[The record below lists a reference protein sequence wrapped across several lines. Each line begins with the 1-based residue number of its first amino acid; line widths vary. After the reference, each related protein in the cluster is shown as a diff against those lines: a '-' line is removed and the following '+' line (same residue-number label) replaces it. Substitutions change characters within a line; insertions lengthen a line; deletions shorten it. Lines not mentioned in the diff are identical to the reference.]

1 MILNRKRLTTLL
13 GIVLC
18 VALAAALLKW
28 SGHYRAKLAAE
39 AAAPGEE
46 AAEASPAASYNALTY
61 YNGSTTLD
69 FVLNEAGK
77 WVWTADPSFPL
88 DDSTIQAILALLEN
102 LQPLQTMEAP
112 EELEEYDLGASPAA
126 TLKASGEAGSLSL
139 IFGKETDGGGRFVLK
154 DEDDS
159 TIYIMSPALLEPMS
173 VPIYDMMVLPKVP
186 ELAATRLD
194 FIRVYGQATG
204 DGAYATYTIL
214 TAQRPEVAEGE
225 TLEAADVTWRFNGAN
240 VTNDPTV
247 QALLESLTTLTIDKC
262 VDYNPSA
269 DAAAHCGFDAPV
281 ATLEVDFQSEG
292 GAGQTLK
299 LTIGNQLPD
308 GSGRYVR
315 YGDEDPTLY
324 RLTTAALDPLLRIA
338 QEGLEA

>member
-18 VALAAALLKW
+18 AVLVAALLKW
-28 SGHYRAKLAAE
+28 SGNYRAKLEAE
-39 AAAPGEE
+39 TAVPGEE
-46 AAEASPAASYNALTY
+46 TAGVIPAASYNALTY

-69 FVLNEAGK
+69 FILDETGK
-77 WVWTADPSFPL
+77 WVWTADPDFPL
-88 DDSTIQAILALLEN
+88 DDSTIQTIFSLLED

-112 EELEEYDLGASPAA
+112 EDLEEYDLGASPAA
-126 TLKASGEAGSLSL
+126 TLRASGEAGSLSL

-173 VPIYDMMVLPKVP
+173 VPIYDMMILPKVP

-194 FIRVYGQATG
+194 FIRIYGQATEE
-204 DGAYATYTIL
+204 GAYTTYTIL

-240 VTNDPTV
+240 VTADPTV

-269 DAAAHCGFDAPV
+269 DAAVHCGFDAPA

-292 GAGQTLK
+292 GAEQTLK

-315 YGDEDPTLY
+315 FGEEDSTLY
-324 RLTTAALDPLLRIA
+324 RLTTAALEPLLRIA